1 MVPQARPVPN
11 FNNPFFTSEVS
22 CNPNQELVSFFSF
35 LLFSCLFSP
44 NQLKH
49 RSNKET
55 TKPKSPKLKVTRRM
69 ERGTMMASSSTC
81 MR

>member
-11 FNNPFFTSEVS
+11 FNN
-22 CNPNQELVSFFSF
+22 
-35 LLFSCLFSP
+35 LFYLGSKL
-44 NQLKH
+44 
-49 RSNKET
+49 SNKET

-69 ERGTMMASSSTC
+69 ERRTMMASSSTC